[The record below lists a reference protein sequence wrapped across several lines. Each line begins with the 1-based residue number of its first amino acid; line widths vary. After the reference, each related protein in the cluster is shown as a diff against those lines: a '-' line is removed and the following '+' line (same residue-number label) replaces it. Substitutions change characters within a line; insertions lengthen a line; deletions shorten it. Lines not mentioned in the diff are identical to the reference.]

1 MVPRLEDTDF
11 VLARH
16 RMVEEQI
23 RSRGIADGRILA
35 AMETVPRH
43 LFVPEKSRWAAY
55 NDGPLSLGMGQTISQ
70 PYIVARMTELLAL
83 PAGSP
88 SGAGAGPKVLEVGTG
103 SGYQAAVLAQ
113 LGAEVWTI
121 ERHEELS
128 RRAEALLA
136 QLGYGDVH
144 AIVGD
149 GSLGHQVEAPYDGIV
164 VTAAAPA
171 VPPCLCDQLVPG
183 GRLVIPVSRGYAQE
197 LMLVECTPE
206 GFRETNVLGCVFVPL
221 VGAEGYRE

>member
-11 VLARH
+11 VLQRR

-23 RSRGIADGRILA
+23 RSRGIADERVLA

-55 NDGPLSLGMGQTISQ
+55 EDGPLSIGMGQTISQ
-70 PYIVARMTELLAL
+70 PYIVARMTELLAR
-83 PAGSP
+83 PVASP

-103 SGYQAAVLAQ
+103 SGYQAAVLAE

-128 RRAEALLA
+128 RRAEVLLA

-149 GSLGHQVEAPYDGIV
+149 GSLGHQVEA
-164 VTAAAPA
+164 
-171 VPPCLCDQLVPG
+171 CLLYTSPS
-183 GRLVIPVSRGYAQE
+183 P
-197 LMLVECTPE
+197 
-206 GFRETNVLGCVFVPL
+206 
-221 VGAEGYRE
+221 